1 VGWGGFPLFTCVK
14 LMNAI
19 LLASK
24 RKIPCFQVKVKTR
37 STLNLFAG
45 NVIMDLGKKHGWFF
59 FFFFFVINYLCAVGI
74 KWIYYLVVA

>member
-59 FFFFFVINYLCAVGI
+59 FFFFFCY
-74 KWIYYLVVA
+74 